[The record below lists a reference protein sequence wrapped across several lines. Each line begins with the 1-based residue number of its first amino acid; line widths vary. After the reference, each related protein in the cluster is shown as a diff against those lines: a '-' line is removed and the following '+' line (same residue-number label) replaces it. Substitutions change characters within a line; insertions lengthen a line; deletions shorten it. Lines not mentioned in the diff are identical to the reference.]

1 MALFNRTNPPAP
13 ELVNAQRSEYG
24 LAILLELNRSGR
36 HIYEGT
42 VGRVVR
48 DRRRATNKRARQ
60 ARAAHRRAARR

>member
-1 MALFNRTNPPAP
+1 MALFNRKNPDEEQPT
-13 ELVNAQRSEYG
+13 AQQDKYG
-24 LAILLELNRSGR
+24 VAILLELNRSGR

-48 DRRRATNKRARQ
+48 DRRRAVNKRARQ